1 MFACSTGLSP
11 TTTKTEGETVLSE
24 APCEVWFYHLERAA
38 LEQVLPELLEKTLSR
53 GWRALVRCGS
63 TDRLE
68 HLDSWLWAYR
78 EDSFLAHGPD
88 HESTASRQPIL
99 LTTGPDNLNNAQALF
114 LVDDVEA
121 GDLAPYERCILIFDG
136 RDEAALAGARKR
148 WVGFKAAGYQVAYW
162 RQGESRGWERQ
173 A

>member
-11 TTTKTEGETVLSE
+11 TNTKTEGETVLSE

-38 LEQVLPELLEKTLSR
+38 LEQVLTELLEKTLSR

-63 TDRLE
+63 SDRLE

-78 EDSFLAHGPD
+78 EDSFLPHGPD

>member
-11 TTTKTEGETVLSE
+11 TITKTEGETVLSE

-78 EDSFLAHGPD
+78 EDSFLPHGPD

-121 GDLAPYERCILIFDG
+121 GDLAHYERCILIFDG